1 MAGLLKP
8 KTGSISFAEQ
18 ALSEI
23 NHKAYAKK
31 VSLLLQSSMPPEGF
45 TVKQVVML
53 GRVPYLGLL
62 GKPSKIDN
70 EIVEKAIAEV
80 RLVEQQGKLLVE
92 LSGGQQQR
100 AWIAMAIAQNTP
112 CVLLDEPTTFLDLT
126 YQVQLLDSL
135 VDLKEKHKK
144 TIVMIIHDLNLASYY
159 ADELIV
165 INNGQV
171 VAQGETQSVL
181 TTSLMEEVFK
191 VKSVELCCER
201 TNRRTFVPFA

>member
-1 MAGLLKP
+1 
-8 KTGSISFAEQ
+8 
-18 ALSEI
+18 
-23 NHKAYAKK
+23 
-31 VSLLLQSSMPPEGF
+31 
-45 TVKQVVML
+45 
-53 GRVPYLGLL
+53 
-62 GKPSKIDN
+62 
-70 EIVEKAIAEV
+70 
-80 RLVEQQGKLLVE
+80 
-92 LSGGQQQR
+92 
-100 AWIAMAIAQNTP
+100 
-112 CVLLDEPTTFLDLT
+112 
-126 YQVQLLDSL
+126 